1 MIDGAT
7 LDLFQD
13 VKTEPSLDLCAR
25 QIVVASYL
33 YYRHDVSM
41 MSDGEF
47 DKMCQRVADNWD
59 QLDPVR
65 SGSSCWALRRKALRS
80 FGHQPFDVC
89 CNPRHGNGDRSKG
102 IFSLRMA
109 AANGGVRCFRGGFTR
124 VPCRNR

>member
-1 MIDGAT
+1 MMDGAT

-25 QIVVASYL
+25 LIVVASYL

-59 QLDPVR
+59 HLDPVR
-65 SGSSCWALRRKALRS
+65 QFMLGSPEEIRASGFHVKVTVVAERAAWSWMDLHRELGNEAKGAITEWTFDETHQLRWA
-80 FGHQPFDVC
+80 GV
-89 CNPRHGNGDRSKG
+89 
-102 IFSLRMA
+102 A
-109 AANGGVRCFRGGFTR
+109 AQ
-124 VPCRNR
+124 